1 MRADGAVAFCEGSGN
16 NHVDFA
22 NLLAQLGK
30 RNIAAADLTVMGK
43 NGQPVINNNYTSDVI
58 DICKSSGSVEPC
70 VLGQNNLAAT
80 DCRKALAML
89 KLKMRKADKE
99 RGI

>member
-1 MRADGAVAFCEGSGN
+1 M
-16 NHVDFA
+16 
-22 NLLAQLGK
+22 
-30 RNIAAADLTVMGK
+30 
-43 NGQPVINNNYTSDVI
+43 NNNYTSDII

-70 VLGQNNLAAT
+70 VLGQNNLAAA

-99 RGI
+99 RGN